1 MTGKNILLQ
10 NAEGFMNILR
20 ILQLVEKIYV
30 LKNYE
35 GLTSEE
41 KELVDLLD
49 KIGLLRQS
57 PEVIEANPLS
67 VAAIVAASQEANLQ
81 KEQRISSLLA
91 KMSQIAKNF
100 ASSVP

>member
-10 NAEGFMNILR
+10 NAEGFMNILM

-35 GLTSEE
+35 DLTSEE
-41 KELVDLLD
+41 KELVNLLD
-49 KIGLLRQS
+49 EIGLLKHS
-57 PEVIEANPLS
+57 LEIVEANPLS
-67 VAAIVAASQEANLQ
+67 VAALVAASQEANLQ
-81 KEQRISSLLA
+81 KVQRISSLLA